1 MLTYYVTVNTVFNRV
16 CVTEKL
22 YLQMKLFQ
30 YLKLG
35 LFLVVLLKTK
45 KKLCHCGGLL
55 KPKVRKGENTCT
67 TVVVYTRD
75 GTEEGDHQEYR

>member
-1 MLTYYVTVNTVFNRV
+1 MTYYVTANIVFIIFF
-16 CVTEKL
+16 VTEKL

-55 KPKVRKGENTCT
+55 KPKVRKGENVCT

-75 GTEEGDHQEYR
+75 GMEEGDHQEYR